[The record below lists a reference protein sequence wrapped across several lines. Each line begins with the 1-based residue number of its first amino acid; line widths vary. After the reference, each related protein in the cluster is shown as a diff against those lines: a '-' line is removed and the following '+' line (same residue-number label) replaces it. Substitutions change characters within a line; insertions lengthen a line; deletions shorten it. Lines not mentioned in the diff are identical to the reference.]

1 MESSCGCSSV
11 IRILLR
17 RSEAPSPCPQGVLRP
32 LNMGKGKKGV
42 VLHYVCER
50 EEDLGG
56 GLINQNPPAP
66 AEGSVQES
74 GQRKGKDVAFE
85 SGSEKIPV
93 LLHSRSF
100 LAQAPQAGT
109 RVGLSSE
116 DPRCWKF
123 CVQRAGVWDGGE
135 K

>member
-1 MESSCGCSSV
+1 M

-66 AEGSVQES
+66 SRRKLAGEWAE
-74 GQRKGKDVAFE
+74 KGE
-85 SGSEKIPV
+85 
-93 LLHSRSF
+93 
-100 LAQAPQAGT
+100 
-109 RVGLSSE
+109 
-116 DPRCWKF
+116 RCGF
-123 CVQRAGVWDGGE
+123 
-135 K
+135 